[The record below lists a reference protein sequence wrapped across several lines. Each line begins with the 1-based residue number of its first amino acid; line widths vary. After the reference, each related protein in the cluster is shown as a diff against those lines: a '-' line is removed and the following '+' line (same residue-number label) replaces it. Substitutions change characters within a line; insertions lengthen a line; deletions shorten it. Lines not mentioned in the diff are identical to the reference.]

1 MVPLHSEMK
10 VPTGVVLTELR
21 SGGVLLDTARPVA
34 AFVNPVALG
43 WLRGQRPTAEEDL
56 AYRRCVDKWRAAGL
70 VSPDGSA
77 PPIPDPVLAAIRA
90 RADRIAV
97 PHPVLVVA
105 MATEC
110 GFCAQLSADLAANTS
125 VISGLDASV
134 LLVNGAQ
141 GDVLGLPLTRRVREQ
156 LTGVGQLLSRL
167 GTPSGALLTLDH
179 PSRTVVGYPE
189 VSAELVQLSGGDATA
204 TVVEAPTTCSLKVAG
219 EGVDTLVAATAD
231 NGHTVGVAVRGA
243 DVLDAVRSATGE
255 GLRGVYAPV
264 TLTAERP
271 GSLFLLYRGGELL
284 ARTRT
289 SAALQHTLADV
300 LTGYGTSGYG
310 EMTLLCATALHRAGH
325 AVLLP
330 RNWMTDLVTH
340 STRLE
345 RAGWRICPRPYAT
358 LRPSNGQ
365 QPLLTG
371 SPLGP
376 RAGIPVSGI
385 LTHLPQAGGVLTRPQ
400 LLAEVVNWIRR
411 PVRADAVSSLATAI
425 GALPVHAGTWPE
437 ALSHLLAASHT
448 V

>member
-1 MVPLHSEMK
+1 MAPLHSEMK
-10 VPTGVVLTELR
+10 LPGVVLTELD
-21 SGGVLLDTARPVA
+21 SGGVLLDTTRPVA

-43 WLRGQRPTAEEDL
+43 WLRGRRPTAEEDV
-56 AYRRCVDKWRAAGL
+56 AYRRCMDKWRAAGL
-70 VSPDGSA
+70 FSSDDGTC
-77 PPIPDPVLAAIRA
+77 PVPDPALAAIKA

-97 PHPVLVVA
+97 PHPVLVLA
-105 MATEC
+105 MAAEC

-125 VISGLDASV
+125 VMSGLDASI

-141 GDVLGLPLTRRVREQ
+141 GDVLGLPLTLRVREQ

-167 GTPSGALLTLDH
+167 GTPSGALLTVDH
-179 PSRTVVGYPE
+179 LPRIVVGYPD
-189 VSAELVQLSGGDATA
+189 VSAELVQLSGGDATT
-204 TVVEAPTTCSLKVAG
+204 TVVEAPTSCSLKVAG
-219 EGVDTLVAATAD
+219 EGVDTLVVAAAGK
-231 NGHTVGVAVRGA
+231 GHTVGVAVRGT
-243 DVLDAVRSATGE
+243 DVLDAVRSVTGE
-255 GLRGVYAPV
+255 GLRGAYAPI
-264 TLTAERP
+264 TLTVDRP

-300 LTGYGTSGYG
+300 LTGYGTSGPD
-310 EMTLLCATALHRAGH
+310 EMTLLCATAVHRAGH

-358 LRPSNGQ
+358 LRSSNGK

-371 SPLGP
+371 SPVGP
-376 RAGIPVSGI
+376 RADIPISGI

-400 LLAEVVNWIRR
+400 LLAEIVNWIHR
-411 PVRADAVSSLATAI
+411 PVHADAVSSLATAI
-425 GALPVHAGTWPE
+425 GVLPVHAGTWPE
-437 ALSHLLAASHT
+437 AFAYLLTASHT
-448 V
+448 G